1 MRVVAE
7 IPHRDCKITIFNWN
21 NKFLIK
27 FEQPLL
33 EQTYKINELDI
44 SGESAIR
51 SLIDDVFIEDV
62 LQRFA
67 EMRKSLA
74 HAMLRNEENE

>member
-27 FEQPLL
+27 FEQAFL
-33 EQTYKINELDI
+33 EQTYKINELDVT
-44 SGESAIR
+44 GESEIR
-51 SLIDDVFIEDV
+51 RLIDEVFLKEV
-62 LQRFA
+62 LERFS

-74 HAMLRNEENE
+74 QAMLRNEEM

>member
-21 NKFLIK
+21 NKYLIK
-27 FEQPLL
+27 FEQAFL

-44 SGESAIR
+44 TGEDEVR
-51 SLIDDVFIEDV
+51 RLIDEAFLEEV
-62 LQRFA
+62 LGRFA

-74 HAMLRNEENE
+74 QAMQRIE

>member
-21 NKFLIK
+21 NKYLVK
-27 FEQPLL
+27 FEQAFL

-44 SGESAIR
+44 TGEDQVR
-51 SLIDDVFIEDV
+51 RLIDEV
-62 LQRFA
+62 LLGEVMERFV
-67 EMRKSLA
+67 EMSKSLA
-74 HAMLRNEENE
+74 QAMLRTE

>member
-21 NKFLIK
+21 NKYLIK
-27 FEQPLL
+27 FEQAFL

-44 SGESAIR
+44 AGEDEVR
-51 SLIDDVFIEDV
+51 RLIDEVFIEEV
-62 LQRFA
+62 LGKFN

-74 HAMLRNEENE
+74 QAMQRTDGI